1 MRFAKGVGR
10 SLVGAAA
17 LCVGAACTEGTP
29 PATSASTP
37 KKTPRSD
44 RPDPFGH
51 SAVACRACGGFVEGQ
66 TALTFQGSRDLG
78 AHAWLY
84 EAAKACIAR
93 AKRDGWSLEGD
104 LQVEVSVGEDG
115 APRHACGA
123 HKAMDPKLAACLL
136 DAFDAK
142 VPTEAKGR
150 TFATWLVPKEL
161 AVGIPAEEPP
171 PPPSPAPRY
180 DECDG
185 DAPSPDEPTP
195 TPAKGPKDDSSPL
208 VRSCG
213 AGRLRGAD
221 SVFAAARS
229 KIRGCYQQGLNFDPD
244 IEGRLA
250 FTLAVGA
257 DGAVPGACWG
267 KSGSLTPAMVQCI
280 TSVLRSL
287 RFDPP
292 AGGRARIGG
301 SFSFVNDNKGKNAP
315 ATTTERR
322 TPAASAA
329 PPTPAWPWPVLV
341 H

>member
-37 KKTPRSD
+37 KKTQRSD

-142 VPTEAKGR
+142 VPREAKGR

-161 AVGIPAEEPP
+161 AVGIPAEK
-171 PPPSPAPRY
+171 PPSSSPPAPL
-180 DECDG
+180 DQCEG
-185 DAPSPDEPTP
+185 EAPEEPAP
-195 TPAKGPKDDSSPL
+195 APAKRRESDSSPV
-208 VRSCG
+208 VRFCG
-213 AGRLRGAD
+213 DADERVRGAD
-221 SVFAAARS
+221 RVINGARGQ
-229 KIRGCYQQGLNFDPD
+229 IRRCYQDGLNADPD
-244 IEGRLA
+244 NEGSVA
-250 FTLAVGA
+250 FSLDVGA
-257 DGAVPGACWG
+257 DGTVPRICW
-267 KSGSLTPAMVQCI
+267 SRRGSLSPTVVQCI
-280 TSVLRSL
+280 TSALKAV

-292 AGGRARIGG
+292 AGGRATVGG
-301 SFSFVNDNKGKNAP
+301 SFSFVNVNKGKNHP

-322 TPAASAA
+322 TPAAFAA